1 MFLFPMITFRLFLLF
16 SLFSAFSLPAYSQ
29 AQETITLNC
38 LFDNCPEAPSLY
50 SFDGLTFTQRYTANK
65 TEEGKFVFEI
75 PKSSP
80 QYFYLGHSDGRKK
93 PLILGSEDELVIRG
107 NCKAIQASAIGNSR
121 LNQGYESL
129 KKNLNRFDREL
140 NTLAT
145 QYRQAFQNDS
155 QRQEVEQK
163 MANLDKR
170 RKTMLDSLREKTPFL
185 GHIAALQTYLSYQ
198 NNGSQFSNEIEYFV
212 NTYFQFA
219 DLSDP
224 VYNDIVYVYEAFRSY
239 SRTLASIGLQKEDH
253 ERLMFANLSRIPQ
266 ESMTYRYALGG
277 AISALRQKKHP
288 NFSLFAQ
295 HYIELFGKDN
305 SPAIQNLKEEIEQ
318 AKMFLPGAVAPD
330 FSQNTPEGKEVKL
343 SDFRGKVTLID
354 FWASWC
360 GPCRRENPNVV
371 KLYNQYKDQGFDILG
386 VSLDRDEKRWL
397 DAIAKDGLEWTQVSD
412 LKGWKNQVAK
422 LYGVSSIPHTVLLDG
437 EGRII
442 QRNLRGEKLE
452 EKLAEIFEK

>member
-1 MFLFPMITFRLFLLF
+1 
-16 SLFSAFSLPAYSQ
+16 
-29 AQETITLNC
+29 
-38 LFDNCPEAPSLY
+38 
-50 SFDGLTFTQRYTANK
+50 
-65 TEEGKFVFEI
+65 
-75 PKSSP
+75 
-80 QYFYLGHSDGRKK
+80 
-93 PLILGSEDELVIRG
+93 
-107 NCKAIQASAIGNSR
+107 
-121 LNQGYESL
+121 
-129 KKNLNRFDREL
+129 
-140 NTLAT
+140 
-145 QYRQAFQNDS
+145 
-155 QRQEVEQK
+155 

-422 LYGVSSIPHTVLLDG
+422 LYGVSSIPHTVLLDA